1 MIKSLGFLNELS
13 LPVIVAPMFL
23 VSGPELVTACCRSG
37 VVGSFPFPNARK
49 LTTLDKWLFDINK
62 NLSGSNVPYA
72 VNLTTHKTY
81 DRLEEELILLKKY
94 KPKIVITAL
103 GSPIPVI
110 DIVHSYGGFV
120 IADVNSIELAK
131 KAISAGVDGLA
142 LVSFG
147 AVSYTHLTLP
157 TTPYV

>member
-81 DRLEEELILLKKY
+81 DRLEEELILLKIISI
-94 KPKIVITAL
+94 IVITSTQIL
-103 GSPIPVI
+103 PM
-110 DIVHSYGGFV
+110 
-120 IADVNSIELAK
+120 E
-131 KAISAGVDGLA
+131 ISL
-142 LVSFG
+142 LI
-147 AVSYTHLTLP
+147 
-157 TTPYV
+157 

>member
-49 LTTLDKWLFDINK
+49 LTTLDKWLFNINK
-62 NLSGSNVPYA
+62 NLSDSNVPYA

-81 DRLEEELILLKKY
+81 DRLEEELILSAEKCLVK
-94 KPKIVITAL
+94 
-103 GSPIPVI
+103 
-110 DIVHSYGGFV
+110 V
-120 IADVNSIELAK
+120 IAPKKLSNCQVTSSINGKL
-131 KAISAGVDGLA
+131 
-142 LVSFG
+142 
-147 AVSYTHLTLP
+147 
-157 TTPYV
+157 